1 LDEFLISLKNMT
13 SSSIYILI
21 GIIALAG
28 IMAVLVLTRK
38 KMKKPLSPL
47 AGLAFAFIIAGLI
60 FGENRLIGYSLMGV
74 GVVFAVVDIVKRTKK
89 PRVNNNMQ

>member
-1 LDEFLISLKNMT
+1 MT

-21 GIIALAG
+21 GIITLAG

-47 AGLAFAFIIAGLI
+47 ASLAFAFIIAGLI

-74 GVVFAVVDIVKRTKK
+74 GVVFAIIDIIKKLKK
-89 PRVNNNMQ
+89 PSVSNNT

>member
-1 LDEFLISLKNMT
+1 MT

-28 IMAVLVLTRK
+28 IMAVLIPTRK
-38 KMKKPLSPL
+38 KIRKPLSPL

-60 FGENRLIGYSLMGV
+60 FDENRLIGYGLMGV
-74 GVVFAVVDIVKRTKK
+74 GVVLAVIDMVKKLKAKRD
-89 PRVNNNMQ
+89 